1 MMSFV
6 SCKSITWLVK
16 SFFGAMGLP
25 RVRWCLLCHKWPGF
39 RANWS
44 TDISTVQYLCTMMW
58 NVYHY
63 CLLISVLHSVSI
75 LSTDVST
82 AQYWRTIVSN
92 AKLLCTVH
100 YILTACHYC
109 VLTSVLYS
117 IYVMC
122 TDVSTAQYVGTVYCV
137 STAQY
142 DLRTISNQY
151 NNVL

>member
-6 SCKSITWLVK
+6 SCKLISGRHLVGEEFFWCNGPGK
-16 SFFGAMGLP
+16 SVVVPPSSQMTGL
-25 RVRWCLLCHKWPGF
+25 

-44 TDISTVQYLCTMMW
+44 TDISTVQYLCTMMC

-82 AQYWRTIVSN
+82 AQYWRTILSN

-109 VLTSVLYS
+109 ALTSVLYS

-142 DLRTISNQY
+142 DLRIK
-151 NNVL
+151 